1 MKYVYFLLIA
11 TIAGCASPRDGEP
24 VGAAEGAAG
33 AAERCESCK
42 SGKHHEDDPAERVS
56 VTPAPGALTIGGARA
71 AHEIVVFTDLDCPYC
86 QKLHGTL
93 GEVAGSDVRVV
104 VRHNPLP
111 FHGEEARDAAR
122 AAIAATRLGKGDA
135 FLRAWF
141 GSDGPARLET
151 AAIKAGISPEELSRV
166 MRTPEVERAL
176 EADVAEAKRLGVRGT
191 PTFFVDGRR
200 TTGAR
205 SREAIAAK
213 LAGG

>member
-11 TIAGCASPRDGEP
+11 AVAGCASPRDNAP
-24 VGAAEGAAG
+24 VGSAEGAAS

-42 SGKHHEDDPAERVS
+42 NGKHQEDDPAERVTIS
-56 VTPAPGALTIGGARA
+56 PAPGALTLGSARS

-93 GEVAGSDVRVV
+93 GEMAGPDVRVV

-122 AAIAATRLGKGDA
+122 ASIAATRLGKGDA

-141 GSDGPARLET
+141 ASDGPGRLEA
-151 AAIKAGISPEELSRV
+151 AAIKAGISPEELSFV

-176 EADVAEAKRLGVRGT
+176 EADLAEAKRLGVRGT

-205 SREAIAAK
+205 SRAVIAAK